1 MRVAVIDKDDERLI
15 WALFRAATRVD
26 SRYGYWLTVDRL
38 AEELKATSLDREE
51 RLLLLRAWQ
60 LLAWNQGTFGRLWSG
75 YGAMYSNLCDQDLD
89 YLEINQQI
97 RRANENAELLPVVIE
112 AYEEA
117 CAAQLSAAKMP
128 SPVNV
133 KMGGD
138 KATRAMFQGMNMMRK
153 DCIKALREQGYQVE
167 GE

>member
-1 MRVAVIDKDDERLI
+1 MKVAVVDKDDERLI
-15 WALFRAATRVD
+15 WAVFRAAQRVD
-26 SRYGYWLTVDRL
+26 SRYGYWLTVDAL
-38 AEELKATSLDREE
+38 AAELKSTSMDRQE

-75 YGAMYSNLCDQDLD
+75 YGAMYSYLCDQDMD

-97 RRANENAELLPVVIE
+97 RRSSDDAELLPVVIE

-117 CAAQLSAAKMP
+117 CAAQLPPANMP

-138 KATRAMFQGMNMMRK
+138 KVTRAMLQGMNMMRQ